1 MNNAM
6 NDVFTRLA
14 GEGVSVWLD
23 DFQRSGTTLSE
34 LRRAVGPHG
43 VTGAVG
49 RADAFAEL
57 LHTSPPYRSRIR
69 ELSHG
74 DLTAEELVWALTTQ
88 DVRTACDEL
97 RAAHER
103 TAGRDGFA
111 SVDVDPRNA
120 WDAGAT
126 VAEARALWRTVNRP
140 NLLVKIPATAPNLAA
155 ISTCLAEGIGVNAV
169 AIFSPDRYAQVSD
182 AFLDGLERAR
192 AAGRDLRSIASVASF
207 SVNCLD
213 VEVDRELD
221 RAGSA
226 EARAMSGKA
235 GIANARLA
243 YEIYEDSLASP
254 RWRALAAAGAAPQ
267 RLAWT
272 STARTTPARPDTS
285 YVEELVAPDTVSVL
299 SGATLLAV
307 ADHGEVRGDSVRRHY
322 AESRRVLSYL
332 SWFGIS
338 YRTVVSSLEA
348 VTLRQSAAT
357 WDALLTAVRGE
368 LDPQRRTLAPLR

>member
-1 MNNAM
+1 M
-6 NDVFTRLA
+6 
-14 GEGVSVWLD
+14 
-23 DFQRSGTTLSE
+23 
-34 LRRAVGPHG
+34 
-43 VTGAVG
+43 
-49 RADAFAEL
+49 
-57 LHTSPPYRSRIR
+57 
-69 ELSHG
+69 
-74 DLTAEELVWALTTQ
+74 
-88 DVRTACDEL
+88 
-97 RAAHER
+97 
-103 TAGRDGFA
+103 
-111 SVDVDPRNA
+111 
-120 WDAGAT
+120 
-126 VAEARALWRTVNRP
+126 AEARALWRTVNRP

-207 SVNCLD
+207 SVNSLD

-368 LDPQRRTLAPLR
+368 LDAQRRTLAPLR